1 MKTNFRSKLH
11 DIINTSFSENTL
23 NKSQKNIFLETDS
36 YLDKRI
42 KTSNSQ
48 PKYNNILNSYN
59 YNNLNSNKE
68 NIQDML
74 NRSYSELGIKRKI
87 KVDSSSKKSI
97 FDDIQNDTI
106 DFIGERNSTKP
117 FNYESIIHNI
127 KKNNKK
133 KTKNILLGIN
143 NNDSNFTYHKT
154 NYNINN
160 NINNN
165 YNNSYKNNIYSN
177 KILFTPKNSINNY
190 QLKKKIFNFANELKN
205 DFNSNSISYINRPV
219 TTIQNN
225 FITYSSP
232 FNNGRTNNLTKG
244 NNISKIYDNDNSF
257 QLNNRNINKNKTIDV
272 GFINSRNQN
281 KYFSNYNL
289 KKEKKE
295 DLIEYMKGF
304 NYGRKNI
311 INNKNQVIKNYNGIN
326 LDF

>member
-23 NKSQKNIFLETDS
+23 NKSQKNIFIETDS
-36 YLDKRI
+36 YLDKKI

-48 PKYNNILNSYN
+48 PKYKNILNSYN
-59 YNNLNSNKE
+59 YNNSNSNKE
-68 NIQDML
+68 NIQDIL
-74 NRSYSELGIKRKI
+74 NRSFSELGIKRKQKI
-87 KVDSSSKKSI
+87 DTSSKKSI

-106 DFIGERNSTKP
+106 DFIGERNSTKS

-127 KKNNKK
+127 KKNNRK

-143 NNDSNFTYHKT
+143 NNDCNITYQNT
-154 NYNINN
+154 NN
-160 NINNN
+160 NNNN
-165 YNNSYKNNIYSN
+165 NHYNNTYNNNIYSN
-177 KILFTPKNSINNY
+177 KVLFIPKNSNNNY
-190 QLKKKIFNFANELKN
+190 QLKKKLFNFANELKN
-205 DFNSNSISYINRPV
+205 EFNSNSVSYINRPV
-219 TTIQNN
+219 STIQNN

-232 FNNGRTNNLTKG
+232 FNNGRINNLTKG
-244 NNISKIYDNDNSF
+244 NNISKIYDNDNSL
-257 QLNNRNINKNKTIDV
+257 QLNNRSVNKNKTIDV
-272 GFINSRNQN
+272 GLNNSRNHN

-304 NYGRKNI
+304 NLERKNL
-311 INNKNQVIKNYNGIN
+311 INNKNQVIKNYHGIN

>member
-48 PKYNNILNSYN
+48 PKYKNILNSFNYN
-59 YNNLNSNKE
+59 YSNSNKE

-74 NRSYSELGIKRKI
+74 NRSFSELGIKRKK
-87 KVDSSSKKSI
+87 KVDTLSKKSI

-106 DFIGERNSTKP
+106 DFIGERNSTKS
-117 FNYESIIHNI
+117 FNYDSIIHNI
-127 KKNNKK
+127 KKNNRK

-143 NNDSNFTYHKT
+143 NNDCNITYQNT
-154 NYNINN
+154 NN
-160 NINNN
+160 NNNN
-165 YNNSYKNNIYSN
+165 NHYNNTYNNNIYSN
-177 KILFTPKNSINNY
+177 KVLFIPKNPINNY

-205 DFNSNSISYINRPV
+205 DFYSNSISYINRPISTV
-219 TTIQNN
+219 QNN

-232 FNNGRTNNLTKG
+232 FNNGRINNLTKG
-244 NNISKIYDNDNSF
+244 NNISKIYDNDNSL
-257 QLNNRNINKNKTIDV
+257 QLNNRSVNKNKTIDV
-272 GFINSRNQN
+272 GLNNSKNHN

-304 NYGRKNI
+304 NVERKSL
-311 INNKNQVIKNYNGIN
+311 INNKNQVIKKYNGIN

>member
-74 NRSYSELGIKRKI
+74 NRSFTELGIKRKP

-97 FDDIQNDTI
+97 FDDVHNDTI
-106 DFIGERNSTKP
+106 DFIGENTLKK
-117 FNYESIIHNI
+117 NYDYDSIIHNI
-127 KKNNKK
+127 KINNRK
-133 KTKNILLGIN
+133 KTKNFLLGMN
-143 NNDSNFTYHKT
+143 NNNEFNSKY
-154 NYNINN
+154 YNN
-160 NINNN
+160 N
-165 YNNSYKNNIYSN
+165 N
-177 KILFTPKNSINNY
+177 KIITNKNSFSNNY

-244 NNISKIYDNDNSF
+244 NNISKIYDNDNSL
-257 QLNNRNINKNKTIDV
+257 QLNNRSVNKNKTIDV
-272 GFINSRNQN
+272 GFNNSRNHN

>member
-23 NKSQKNIFLETDS
+23 NKSQKNIFIETDS
-36 YLDKRI
+36 YLDKKI

-48 PKYNNILNSYN
+48 PKYKNILNSYN
-59 YNNLNSNKE
+59 YNNSNSNKE
-68 NIQDML
+68 NIQDIL
-74 NRSYSELGIKRKI
+74 NRSFSELGIKRKQKI
-87 KVDSSSKKSI
+87 DTSSKKSI

-106 DFIGERNSTKP
+106 DFIGERNSTKS

-127 KKNNKK
+127 KKNNRK
-133 KTKNILLGIN
+133 KTKNILLGFN
-143 NNDSNFTYHKT
+143 NNDFNFSYQNS
-154 NYNINN
+154 NYNN
-160 NINNN
+160 NNN
-165 YNNSYKNNIYSN
+165 YNNTYNNNIYSN
-177 KILFTPKNSINNY
+177 KVLFIPKNSNNNY
-190 QLKKKIFNFANELKN
+190 QLKKKLFNFANELKN
-205 DFNSNSISYINRPV
+205 EFNSNSVSYINRPV

-232 FNNGRTNNLTKG
+232 FNNGRINNLTKG
-244 NNISKIYDNDNSF
+244 NNISKIYDNDNSL
-257 QLNNRNINKNKTIDV
+257 QLNNRSVNKNKTIDV
-272 GFINSRNQN
+272 GLNNSRNHN

-304 NYGRKNI
+304 NLERKNL
-311 INNKNQVIKNYNGIN
+311 INNKNQVIKNYHGIN

>member
-23 NKSQKNIFLETDS
+23 NKSQKNIFIETDS
-36 YLDKRI
+36 YLDKKI

-48 PKYNNILNSYN
+48 PKYKNILNSYN
-59 YNNLNSNKE
+59 YNNSNSNKE
-68 NIQDML
+68 NIQDIL
-74 NRSYSELGIKRKI
+74 NRSFSELGIKRKQKI
-87 KVDSSSKKSI
+87 DTSSKKSI

-127 KKNNKK
+127 KKNNRK
-133 KTKNILLGIN
+133 KTKNILLGFN
-143 NNDSNFTYHKT
+143 NNDFNFSYQNS
-154 NYNINN
+154 NYNN
-160 NINNN
+160 NNN
-165 YNNSYKNNIYSN
+165 YNNTYNNNIYSN
-177 KILFTPKNSINNY
+177 KVLFIPKNSNNNY
-190 QLKKKIFNFANELKN
+190 QLKKKLFNFANELKN
-205 DFNSNSISYINRPV
+205 EFNSNSVSYINRPV
-219 TTIQNN
+219 STIQNN

-232 FNNGRTNNLTKG
+232 FNNGRINNLTKG
-244 NNISKIYDNDNSF
+244 NNISKIYDNDNSL
-257 QLNNRNINKNKTIDV
+257 QLNNRSVNKNKTIDV
-272 GFINSRNQN
+272 GFNNSRNHN

-304 NYGRKNI
+304 NLERKNL
-311 INNKNQVIKNYNGIN
+311 INNKNQVIKNYHGIN

>member
-74 NRSYSELGIKRKI
+74 NRSFTELGIKRKP

-97 FDDIQNDTI
+97 FDDVHNDTI
-106 DFIGERNSTKP
+106 DFIGENTLKK
-117 FNYESIIHNI
+117 NYDYDSIIHNI
-127 KKNNKK
+127 KINNRK
-133 KTKNILLGIN
+133 KTKNFLLGMN
-143 NNDSNFTYHKT
+143 NNNEFNSKY
-154 NYNINN
+154 YNN
-160 NINNN
+160 N
-165 YNNSYKNNIYSN
+165 N
-177 KILFTPKNSINNY
+177 KIITNKNSFSNNY

-205 DFNSNSISYINRPV
+205 EYNYNSLSFVNKPV
-219 TTIQNN
+219 STIQND
-225 FITYSSP
+225 FSYSSP
-232 FNNGRTNNLTKG
+232 FNNGRINNLTKG
-244 NNISKIYDNDNSF
+244 KYISNLFNNDNLY
-257 QLNNRNINKNKTIDV
+257 QKNHRNNKIIGFNKDMKHNKHY
-272 GFINSRNQN
+272 S
-281 KYFSNYNL
+281 SYNL
-289 KKEKKE
+289 NKEKKE
-295 DLIEYMKGF
+295 DLLEYMEGF
-304 NYGRKNI
+304 SYQRKNMF
-311 INNKNQVIKNYNGIN
+311 NNKNNLNTKTYSGIN

>member
-23 NKSQKNIFLETDS
+23 NKSQKNIFIETDS
-36 YLDKRI
+36 YLDKKI

-48 PKYNNILNSYN
+48 PKYKNILNSFNYN
-59 YNNLNSNKE
+59 YSNSNKE

-74 NRSYSELGIKRKI
+74 NRSFSELGIKRKK
-87 KVDSSSKKSI
+87 KVDTLSKKSI

-106 DFIGERNSTKP
+106 DFIGERNSTKS

-127 KKNNKK
+127 KKNNRK
-133 KTKNILLGIN
+133 KTKNILLGFN
-143 NNDSNFTYHKT
+143 NNDFNFSYQNS
-154 NYNINN
+154 NYNN
-160 NINNN
+160 NNN
-165 YNNSYKNNIYSN
+165 YNNTYNNNIYSN
-177 KILFTPKNSINNY
+177 KVLFIPKNSNNNY
-190 QLKKKIFNFANELKN
+190 QLKKKLFNFANELKN
-205 DFNSNSISYINRPV
+205 EFNSNSVSYINRPV
-219 TTIQNN
+219 STIQNN

-232 FNNGRTNNLTKG
+232 FNNGRINNLTKG
-244 NNISKIYDNDNSF
+244 NNISKIYDNDNSL
-257 QLNNRNINKNKTIDV
+257 QLNNRSVNKNKTIDV
-272 GFINSRNQN
+272 GLNNSRNHN

-304 NYGRKNI
+304 NLERKNL
-311 INNKNQVIKNYNGIN
+311 INNKNQVIKNYHGIN

>member
-23 NKSQKNIFLETDS
+23 NKSQKNMFLETDS

-48 PKYNNILNSYN
+48 PKYKNILNSFNYN
-59 YNNLNSNKE
+59 YSNSNKE

-117 FNYESIIHNI
+117 FNYDSIIHNI
-127 KKNNKK
+127 KKNNRK

-143 NNDSNFTYHKT
+143 NNDCNITYQNT
-154 NYNINN
+154 NN
-160 NINNN
+160 NNNN
-165 YNNSYKNNIYSN
+165 NHYNNTYNNNIYSN
-177 KILFTPKNSINNY
+177 KVLFIPKNPINNY

-205 DFNSNSISYINRPV
+205 DFYSNSISYINRPISTV
-219 TTIQNN
+219 QNN

-232 FNNGRTNNLTKG
+232 FNNGRINNLTKG
-244 NNISKIYDNDNSF
+244 NNISKIYDNDNSLK
-257 QLNNRNINKNKTIDV
+257 LNNISINKNKTIDV
-272 GFINSRNQN
+272 GFNNSKNHN
-281 KYFSNYNL
+281 KYFSKYNL

-311 INNKNQVIKNYNGIN
+311 INNKNQVIKKYNGIN